1 MNSFSK
7 NALDDSV
14 QYLKSVGPKRAE
26 SFSKIGINTI
36 SDLLFYFPSRHLD
49 RTTVLTAAKAY
60 GYLMNGYD
68 GELTVIGKVFDK
80 EKKRFGRREILKV
93 QFRDESGFFE
103 CVWFQGT
110 KYFYSVF
117 NEGDMFA
124 VSSKPDKSKYGAL
137 QFKHPDF
144 DRISEDEK
152 NFLHTGKIIPFYRIP
167 KELKSGNIGDLSLR
181 RIISLAVENYVDLV
195 EETLTEEIIKHNK
208 LISLKE
214 AIRNYHFPE
223 STDKLNSAK
232 GRFKF
237 EELFYLELLVAL
249 RKQNYQSKLIGNKL
263 VIRTDL
269 VRNFLKTLP
278 FELTKAQL
286 KVLGEIKN
294 DLLSE
299 KPMNRLL
306 QGDVGSGKTIVS
318 LIAMLI
324 AVDNGFQAAIM
335 APTEILADQ
344 HAKNI
349 SVMMKR
355 LYEQFPGREIKTSLL
370 LGGQK
375 KSERNKRLQEIE
387 LQEADII
394 IGTHALFE
402 EKVNYKNLGLVVIDE
417 QHRFGVRQR
426 AKLQTKGKT
435 PEVLVMSATPIPRTI
450 SMTVYGDLDISVID
464 EMPKNRKP
472 IKTVLRG
479 ESKLPEIFRFIVDK
493 RIEGYQTFIVY
504 PLVEEPAYRTG
515 RSDKFELKAAETFY
529 EELSRTHLKNLKLGL
544 IHGRMSWQEKEEKML
559 LFLKKDFDVLVSTTV
574 VEVGIDIPDA
584 NIILINDAHR
594 FGLSQLHQL
603 RGRVGR
609 SDKQAFCILV
619 TKDEIVQYN
628 IQRRLDLDYISSS
641 MIEKYK
647 SAIRLQTM
655 LKTNNGF
662 EIAEA
667 DLKLRGPGDIFST
680 KQSGFPDLKYADI
693 IQDAEL
699 ISLTKQI
706 AFNLINKDPSIDS
719 PNNNIIRKNLIRH
732 YSENLKYAKIA

>member
-1 MNSFSK
+1 
-7 NALDDSV
+7 
-14 QYLKSVGPKRAE
+14 
-26 SFSKIGINTI
+26 
-36 SDLLFYFPSRHLD
+36 LLYYFPSRHLD

-68 GELTVIGKVFDK
+68 GELTVIGKVFEK
-80 EKKRFGRREILKV
+80 EKKRFGKKEVLKV
-93 QFRDESGFFE
+93 QFRDETGFFE
-103 CVWFQGT
+103 CVWFHAT

-117 NEGDMFA
+117 NEGDIFA

-137 QFKHPDF
+137 QFIHPDF
-144 DRISEDEK
+144 DRLSEEEK
-152 NFLHTGKIIPFYRIP
+152 SFLHTGKIIPFYRIP

-181 RIISLAVENYVDLV
+181 RIISLAVENYVDKV
-195 EETLTEEIIKHNK
+195 EETLPEEIIRQNK
-208 LISLKE
+208 LTGLSE
-214 AIRNYHFPE
+214 AIRNYNFPE
-223 STDKLNSAK
+223 SSDKLSSAQK
-232 GRFKF
+232 RFKF

-249 RKQNYQSKLIGNKL
+249 RKQNYQSKLYGNKL
-263 VIRTDL
+263 SIKTNL
-269 VRNFLKTLP
+269 VQNFLKTLP
-278 FELTKAQL
+278 FELTKSQL
-286 KVLGEIKN
+286 NVLSAIKN

-349 SVMMKR
+349 SAMMKK
-355 LYEQFPGREIKTSLL
+355 LNEHYPGQTIKVSLL

-375 KSERNKRLQEIE
+375 KSERKKRLHEIE

-394 IGTHALFE
+394 VGTHALFE
-402 EKVNYKNLGLVVIDE
+402 EKVNYKNLGIVVIDE

-426 AKLQTKGKT
+426 AKLQSKGKT

-450 SMTVYGDLDISVID
+450 SMTLYGDLDISIID

-479 ESKLPEIFRFIVDK
+479 ESRLPEIFKFIVDK
-493 RIEGYQTFIVY
+493 KKEGYQTFLVY
-504 PLVEEPAYRTG
+504 PLVEE
-515 RSDKFELKAAETFY
+515 SDKLELKAAETFY
-529 EELSRTHLKNLKLGL
+529 EELRKTHLKNLSLGL

-559 LFLKKDFDVLVSTTV
+559 LFLKKEFDVLVSTTV
-574 VEVGIDIPDA
+574 IEVGIDIPDA

-609 SDKQAFCILV
+609 SDKQAFCVLV

-628 IQRRLDLDYISSS
+628 IQLQLELDYLSSA

-655 LKTNNGF
+655 VKTNNGF
-662 EIAEA
+662 EIAET

-693 IQDAEL
+693 IHDADL
-699 ISLTKQI
+699 ISLTKNI
-706 AFNLINKDPSIDS
+706 AFSIINKDPSLNS
-719 PNNNIIRKNLIRH
+719 ESNSVIRKNLIKH
-732 YSENLKYAKIA
+732 FSDNLQYAKIA

>member
-1 MNSFSK
+1 MNT
-7 NALDDSV
+7 LDESV
-14 QYLKSVGPKRAE
+14 QYLKAVGPKRAE
-26 SFSKIGINTI
+26 SFSKIGIKTI
-36 SDLLFYFPSRHLD
+36 RDLLFYFPSRHLD

-60 GYLMNGYD
+60 GYLMNGFD
-68 GELTVIGKVFDK
+68 GELTVIGKVFEK
-80 EKKRFGRREILKV
+80 EKKKFGKKEVLKI
-93 QFRDESGFFE
+93 QFRDETGFFE
-103 CVWFQGT
+103 CVWFHAT
-110 KYFYSVF
+110 RYFYSVF
-117 NEGDMFA
+117 TEGDLFA
-124 VSSKPDKSKYGAL
+124 ISSKPDKSKYGAL
-137 QFKHPDF
+137 QFIHPDF
-144 DRISEDEK
+144 DRLSEEEK
-152 NFLHTGKIIPFYRIP
+152 SFLHTGKIIPFYRIP

-181 RIISLAVENYVDLV
+181 RIISLAVENYADKI
-195 EETLTEEIIKHNK
+195 EETLPEEIINQNK
-208 LISLKE
+208 LTPITESV
-214 AIRNYHFPE
+214 RSFHFPE
-223 STDKLNSAK
+223 STDKLNSARY
-232 GRFKF
+232 RFKF

-249 RKQNYQSKLIGNKL
+249 RKQNYQSKLIGNKMSINSNL
-263 VIRTDL
+263 VQ
-269 VRNFLKTLP
+269 NFLKTLP
-278 FELTKAQL
+278 FELTSAQL

-324 AVDNGFQAAIM
+324 AVDNGYQTAIM

-349 SVMMKR
+349 SSMMKK
-355 LYEQFPGREIKTSLL
+355 LFELDPEREIRVALL

-375 KSERNKRLQEIE
+375 KSDREKRLQEIE

-394 IGTHALFE
+394 VGTHALLE
-402 EKVNYKNLGLVVIDE
+402 EKVKYKNLGLVVIDE

-426 AKLQTKGKT
+426 AKLQSKGKT

-450 SMTVYGDLDISVID
+450 SMTIYGDLDISVID

-479 ESKLPEIFRFIVDK
+479 ESKLPEIFKFIIDK
-493 RIEGYQTFIVY
+493 KMEGYQTFLVY
-504 PLVEEPAYRTG
+504 PLVEE
-515 RSDKFELKAAETFY
+515 SEKLELKAAETFY
-529 EELSRTHLKNLKLGL
+529 EDLRKTHLKNLNLGL

-559 LFLKKDFDVLVSTTV
+559 LFLKKEFDVLVSTTV
-574 VEVGIDIPDA
+574 IEVGIDIPDA

-609 SDKQAFCILV
+609 SDKQAYCVLI
-619 TKDEIVQYN
+619 TKNEIVQYN
-628 IQRRLDLDYISSS
+628 IQQQLDLDYLSSA

-655 LKTNNGF
+655 VRTNNGF
-662 EIAEA
+662 DIAET

-693 IQDAEL
+693 ILDAEL
-699 ISLTKQI
+699 ITKTKNI
-706 AFNLINKDPSIDS
+706 AFDLINKDPSLES
-719 PNNNIIRKNLIRH
+719 ESNLVIRNNLIKY
-732 YSENLKYAKIA
+732 YSDNLQYAKIA

>member
-1 MNSFSK
+1 MMKSVSK
-7 NALDDSV
+7 NSLDDSV

-26 SFSKIGINTI
+26 SFSNIGIKTI
-36 SDLLFYFPSRHLD
+36 RDLLFYFPSRHLD

-60 GYLMNGYD
+60 GYMMNGYD
-68 GELTVIGKVFDK
+68 GELTVIGKVFEK
-80 EKKRFGRREILKV
+80 EKKRFGKKEILKV
-93 QFRDESGFFE
+93 QFRDETGFFE
-103 CVWFQGT
+103 CVWFRGT

-117 NEGDMFA
+117 NEGDVFA
-124 VSSKPDKSKYGAL
+124 ISSKPDKSKYGAL
-137 QFKHPDF
+137 QFIHPDF
-144 DRISEDEK
+144 DRITEEEEK
-152 NFLHTGKIIPFYRIP
+152 SFLHTGKIIPFYRIP

-181 RIISLAVENYVDLV
+181 RIISLAVENYADKV
-195 EETLTEEIIKHNK
+195 EETLPDEIIRQNK
-208 LISLKE
+208 LTSLQD

-223 STDKLNSAK
+223 SSDKLSSAQK
-232 GRFKF
+232 RFKF

-249 RKQNYQSKLIGNKL
+249 RKLNYQSKLVGNKMSIKTNL
-263 VIRTDL
+263 VQS
-269 VRNFLKTLP
+269 FLKTLP

-324 AVDNGFQAAIM
+324 AVDNGYQAAIM

-349 SVMMKR
+349 STMMKK
-355 LYEQFPGREIKTSLL
+355 LHDQYSKKEIRVSLL

-375 KSERNKRLQEIE
+375 KSEREKRLQEIE
-387 LQEADII
+387 LQEADIVV
-394 IGTHALFE
+394 GTHALLE
-402 EKVNYKNLGLVVIDE
+402 EKVIYKNLGLVVIDE

-426 AKLQTKGKT
+426 AKLQSKGKT

-450 SMTVYGDLDISVID
+450 SMTIYGDLDVSVID

-479 ESKLPEIFRFIVDK
+479 ESRLPEIFKFIIEK
-493 RIEGYQTFIVY
+493 KKEGYQTFIVY
-504 PLVEEPAYRTG
+504 PLVED
-515 RSDKFELKAAETFY
+515 SDKLELKAAETFY
-529 EELSRTHLKNLKLGL
+529 EELRNSQLKNLNLGL

-559 LFLKKDFDVLVSTTV
+559 LFLKKEFDVLVSTTV
-574 VEVGIDIPDA
+574 IEVGIDIPDA

-609 SDKQAFCILV
+609 SDKQAYCVLV

-628 IQRRLDLDYISSS
+628 IQLRLELEYLSSS
-641 MIEKYK
+641 MLDKFK

-655 LKTNNGF
+655 VKTNNGF
-662 EIAEA
+662 EIAET
-667 DLKLRGPGDIFST
+667 DLKMRGPGDIFST

-693 IQDAEL
+693 VRDVEL
-699 ISLTKQI
+699 ISLTKNI
-706 AFNLINKDPSIDS
+706 AFDLINKDPSLS
-719 PNNNIIRKNLIRH
+719 SESSVIIRKNLIKH
-732 YSENLKYAKIA
+732 YSDNLQYAKIA

>member
-1 MNSFSK
+1 MKSVSK
-7 NALDDSV
+7 NNLDDLV

-26 SFSKIGINTI
+26 SFSKIGIRTI
-36 SDLLFYFPSRHLD
+36 RDLLFYFPSRHLD
-49 RTTVLTAAKAY
+49 RTTVLAAAKAY
-60 GYLMNGYD
+60 VYMMNGFD

-80 EKKRFGRREILKV
+80 EKKRFGQKEVLKV
-93 QFRDESGFFE
+93 QLRDETGFFE
-103 CVWFQGT
+103 CVWFHAT
-110 KYFYSVF
+110 KYFHSVF
-117 NEGDMFA
+117 NEGDTFA
-124 VSSKPDKSKYGAL
+124 ISSKPDKSKYGTL
-137 QFKHPDF
+137 QFIHPDF
-144 DRISEDEK
+144 DRISEEEK

-167 KELKSGNIGDLSLR
+167 KELRATNIGDLSLR
-181 RIISLAVENYVDLV
+181 RIISLAVENYADLA
-195 EETLTEEIIKHNK
+195 EETLPDEIIRQNK
-208 LISLKE
+208 LIALSD
-214 AIRNYHFPE
+214 AIRNYHFPDSIE
-223 STDKLNSAK
+223 KFHSAQR
-232 GRFKF
+232 RFKF

-249 RKQNYQSKLIGNKL
+249 RKQNYQSKLTGNKMS
-263 VIRTDL
+263 IKTDL
-269 VRNFLKTLP
+269 IKNLLKTLP

-286 KVLGEIKN
+286 KVLSEIKN

-324 AVDNGFQAAIM
+324 AVDNGYQAAIM

-349 SVMMKR
+349 SAMMR
-355 LYEQFPGREIKTSLL
+355 TLYERFPEREIKVSLL

-375 KSERNKRLQEIE
+375 KSEREKRLQEIE

-394 IGTHALFE
+394 VGTHALFE

-426 AKLQTKGKT
+426 AKLQSKGKT

-450 SMTVYGDLDISVID
+450 SMTIYGDLDISVID

-479 ESKLPEIFRFIVDK
+479 DRKLPEIFKFIIDK
-493 RIEGYQTFIVY
+493 KKEGYQTFIVY
-504 PLVEEPAYRTG
+504 PLVEE
-515 RSDKFELKAAETFY
+515 SDKLELKAAETYY
-529 EELSRTHLKNLKLGL
+529 EELSKTHLKNLRLGL

-559 LFLKKDFDVLVSTTV
+559 LFLKKEFDVLVSTTV
-574 VEVGIDIPDA
+574 IEVGIDIPDA

-609 SDKQAFCILV
+609 SDKQAYCVLV

-628 IQRRLDLDYISSS
+628 IQLQLDLDYLSSS
-641 MIEKYK
+641 MLEKFK

-655 LKTNNGF
+655 VKTNNGF
-662 EIAEA
+662 EIAET
-667 DLKLRGPGDIFST
+667 DLKLRGPGDIFSI

-693 IQDAEL
+693 VNDAEM
-699 ISLTKQI
+699 ISSTKNI
-706 AFNLINKDPSIDS
+706 AFDLINKDPSLDS
-719 PNNNIIRKNLIRH
+719 QSNSMIRKNLIKH
-732 YSENLKYAKIA
+732 YSDNLQYAKIA

>member
-1 MNSFSK
+1 MKSVSK
-7 NALDDSV
+7 NSLDDSV

-26 SFSKIGINTI
+26 SFSKIGIRTI
-36 SDLLFYFPSRHLD
+36 RDLLFYFPSRHLD

-68 GELTVIGKVFDK
+68 GEMTVIGKVFEK
-80 EKKRFGRREILKV
+80 EKKRFGKKEILKV
-93 QFRDESGFFE
+93 QFRDETGFFE

-117 NEGDMFA
+117 NEGDVFA
-124 VSSKPDKSKYGAL
+124 ISSKPDKSKYGAL
-137 QFKHPDF
+137 QFIHPDF
-144 DRISEDEK
+144 DRISEEEEK
-152 NFLHTGKIIPFYRIP
+152 SFLHTGKIIPFYRIP
-167 KELKSGNIGDLSLR
+167 KELRSGNIGDLSLR
-181 RIISLAVENYVDLV
+181 RIISLAVENYVSLI
-195 EETLTEEIIKHNK
+195 EETLPEEIIVQNN
-208 LISLKE
+208 LLSIPE
-214 AIRNYHFPE
+214 AVRNYHFPE
-223 STDKLNSAK
+223 STEKLNLARR
-232 GRFKF
+232 RFKF

-249 RKQNYQSKLIGNKL
+249 RKQNYRSKLTGNKMS
-263 VIRTDL
+263 IKTNL

-278 FELTKAQL
+278 FELTKSQL
-286 KVLGEIKN
+286 KVLSEIKN
-294 DLLSE
+294 DLLSD

-306 QGDVGSGKTIVS
+306 QGDVGSGKTIVA

-349 SVMMKR
+349 SVMMKKLR
-355 LYEQFPGREIKTSLL
+355 ENFPEREIRVSLL

-375 KSERNKRLQEIE
+375 KSEREKRLQEIE

-394 IGTHALFE
+394 VGTHALFE

-426 AKLQTKGKT
+426 AKLQSKGKT

-450 SMTVYGDLDISVID
+450 SMTIYGDLDVSVID

-479 ESKLPEIFRFIVDK
+479 ENKLPEIFKFILDK
-493 RIEGYQTFIVY
+493 QKAGYQTFIVY
-504 PLVEEPAYRTG
+504 PLVEE
-515 RSDKFELKAAETFY
+515 SDKLELKAAETFY
-529 EELSRTHLKNLKLGL
+529 EELKKTYLKNLKLGL

-559 LFLKKDFDVLVSTTV
+559 LFLKKEFDVLVSTTV
-574 VEVGIDIPDA
+574 IEVGIDIPDA

-609 SDKQAFCILV
+609 SDKQAYCILV

-628 IQRRLDLDYISSS
+628 IQQRLDLDYLSSA

-655 LKTNNGF
+655 VKTNNGF
-662 EIAEA
+662 EIAET

-680 KQSGFPDLKYADI
+680 KQSGFPDLKHADLI
-693 IQDAEL
+693 HDADL
-699 ISLTKQI
+699 ISLTKNI
-706 AFNLINKDPSIDS
+706 AFDLINKDPSLDS
-719 PNNNIIRKNLIRH
+719 PSNSVVRKNLIKH
-732 YSENLKYAKIA
+732 YSDNLQYAKIA

>member
-137 QFKHPDF
+137 QFIHPDF
-144 DRISEDEK
+144 DRISEEEK

-181 RIISLAVENYVDLV
+181 RIISFAVDNYADFV
-195 EETLTEEIIKHNK
+195 EETLTEEIINQNR
-208 LISLKE
+208 LILLKE

-232 GRFKF
+232 RRFKF

-286 KVLGEIKN
+286 KVLGEIKS

-355 LYEQFPGREIKTSLL
+355 LCEQFPEREIKTSLL

-375 KSERNKRLQEIE
+375 KSERDKRLQEIE
-387 LQEADII
+387 LQETDII

-402 EKVNYKNLGLVVIDE
+402 EKVYYKNLGLVVIDE

-450 SMTVYGDLDISVID
+450 SMTIYGDLDISVID

-479 ESKLPEIFRFIVDK
+479 ESKLPEIYKFIIDK
-493 RIEGYQTFIVY
+493 KKDGYQTFIVY
-504 PLVEEPAYRTG
+504 PLVED
-515 RSDKFELKAAETFY
+515 SDKLELKAAESYY
-529 EELSRTHLKNLKLGL
+529 EELSQTHLKNLRLGL

-559 LFLKKDFDVLVSTTV
+559 LFLKKQFDVLVSTTV
-574 VEVGIDIPDA
+574 IEVGIDIPDA

-628 IQRRLDLDYISSS
+628 IQQRLDLDYISSS

>member
-1 MNSFSK
+1 M
-7 NALDDSV
+7 

-137 QFKHPDF
+137 QFIHPDF
-144 DRISEDEK
+144 DRISEEEK

-181 RIISLAVENYVDLV
+181 RIISFAVDNYADFV
-195 EETLTEEIIKHNK
+195 EETLTEEIINQNR
-208 LISLKE
+208 LILLKE

-232 GRFKF
+232 RRFKF

-286 KVLGEIKN
+286 KVLGEIKS

-355 LYEQFPGREIKTSLL
+355 LCEQFPEREIKTSLL

-375 KSERNKRLQEIE
+375 KSERDKRLQEIE
-387 LQEADII
+387 LQETDII

-402 EKVNYKNLGLVVIDE
+402 EKVYYKNLGLVVIDE

-450 SMTVYGDLDISVID
+450 SMTIYGDLDISVID

-479 ESKLPEIFRFIVDK
+479 ESKLPEIYKFIIDK
-493 RIEGYQTFIVY
+493 KKDGYQTFIVY
-504 PLVEEPAYRTG
+504 PLVED
-515 RSDKFELKAAETFY
+515 SDKLELKAAESYY
-529 EELSRTHLKNLKLGL
+529 EELSQTHLKNLRLGL

-559 LFLKKDFDVLVSTTV
+559 LFLKKQFDVLVSTTV
-574 VEVGIDIPDA
+574 IEVGIDIPDA
-584 NIILINDAHR
+584 NIILIN
-594 FGLSQLHQL
+594 
-603 RGRVGR
+603 
-609 SDKQAFCILV
+609 
-619 TKDEIVQYN
+619 
-628 IQRRLDLDYISSS
+628 
-641 MIEKYK
+641 
-647 SAIRLQTM
+647 
-655 LKTNNGF
+655 
-662 EIAEA
+662 
-667 DLKLRGPGDIFST
+667 
-680 KQSGFPDLKYADI
+680 
-693 IQDAEL
+693 
-699 ISLTKQI
+699 
-706 AFNLINKDPSIDS
+706 
-719 PNNNIIRKNLIRH
+719 
-732 YSENLKYAKIA
+732 